1 MLEAIRLKEFRCFR
15 EVELGFGEGMSVLVG
30 DNAQGK
36 TSVLEAVCV
45 LMRLQS
51 PRTSQRGDL
60 VRHGNATA
68 HVTGRYRGAE
78 LGVGLGAGSRRLRVD
93 GAVVGRAADY
103 LGSSGLVVWMGGDD
117 LQIVRGGGEGRRR
130 YLDFVGSQLWP
141 DYRPTL
147 RSYEAALRRRNY
159 LLKRDAAVPWGQVD
173 AFSEQL
179 IQHGERLRAQREE
192 LVALLA
198 PAAGRALGPL
208 GGCEEELGMRQ
219 SPSGDGLAMREALR
233 EARGEE
239 LRRRQTLVG
248 PHRDELV
255 LELGGRAAAA
265 YGSEGQQR
273 SVALAL
279 KLAQARVL
287 EESRGIAP
295 LLLLDDIFGELDKGR
310 RNALMESLPEG
321 SQKLITTTH
330 LDWWEGMG
338 ERGEIWRFGGG
349 TVVREAGG

>member
-1 MLEAIRLKEFRCFR
+1 MLELIRLKEFRCFR
-15 EVELGFGEGMSVLVG
+15 QVDLEFGAGMTVLVG

-60 VRHGNATA
+60 VRQGSAAA
-68 HVTGRYRGAE
+68 HVAGRYRGAE
-78 LGVGLGAGSRRLRVD
+78 LGVGLAAGSRRLRVD
-93 GAVVGRAADY
+93 GVGVGRASDY

-117 LQIVRGGGEGRRR
+117 LQIVRGGGEVRRR

-159 LLKRDAAVPWGQVD
+159 LLKRDTAVPWAQVD

-179 IQHGERLRAQREE
+179 IQHGERLRARREE

-208 GGCEEELGMRQ
+208 GGFQEMLGMRQ
-219 SPSGDGLAMREALR
+219 SPSGGELAMREALR
-233 EARGEE
+233 EARVEE
-239 LRRRQTLVG
+239 QRRRQTLVG
-248 PHRDELV
+248 PHRDELL

-273 SVALAL
+273 SLVLAL
-279 KLAQARVL
+279 KLAQAQVL

-310 RNALMESLPEG
+310 RNALMASLPEG

-330 LDWWEGMG
+330 LDWWEGMD

-349 TVVREAGG
+349 TVAREAGV